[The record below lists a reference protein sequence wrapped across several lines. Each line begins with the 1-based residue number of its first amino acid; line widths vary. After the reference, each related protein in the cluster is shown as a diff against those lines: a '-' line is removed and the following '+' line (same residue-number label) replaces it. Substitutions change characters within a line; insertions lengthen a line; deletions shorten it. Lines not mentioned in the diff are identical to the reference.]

1 MDAIE
6 MGEFKD
12 YNVIFGN
19 NGCGKTS
26 LTRAF
31 ELLIS
36 KDKCIE
42 KYRTI
47 STAESPSIEFE
58 CKDGSYKIE
67 PNSNIGAPSFK
78 VEIYNSGF
86 LHNNA
91 PFNSEF
97 GLKKLDDGIIILEG
111 SVLGEETKEINQLK
125 NCKEKVE
132 KRKKEIKDE
141 NSTETLSAKQES
153 EIKKYDEEIEKI
165 RKKVTSKTIQIIL
178 DEIKINNICEV
189 SKNKF
194 KVQEDALTNLE
205 KDFDELDEAMKKFD
219 DLKEM
224 ELPKDYQT
232 IKDKLE
238 SLFSFDIDKEAGQ
251 VSEEI
256 KEHMSKVGREFIE
269 KGIELQKKMPDNAC
283 PFCTQEITNNIIQV
297 YTSYFNKRI
306 EQFNQDSLE
315 VSGTL
320 KKILEQWNIKE
331 ILQSFER
338 FEPFMKKDF
347 STNKES
353 LKNALEQI
361 KVLLEKLQKEVG
373 KKEGAKNEK
382 EFQGIDKKLLE
393 NYEKFQ
399 KCVDETGNI
408 LKQKKEQKKKLD
420 KLKTELKE
428 ARIKKAKHDSYDWQ
442 KSKEEAERKLSVLN
456 CRHERLNR
464 LLEKINKKLKGL
476 YDQKRPDIETI
487 NNYLKALNLPKY
499 SLDKDYRIVL
509 NSDALENSEAK
520 IILSDGEKTTLAFA
534 YFLARLKLFYKKEDL
549 KNLVVVIDDPISS
562 LDEQRIYNT
571 TCLVAKINQEL
582 AREKLS
588 NEENKAQVFVL
599 THNHTFMARLINMI
613 GKHARYL
620 QLERHQGQL
629 KIVCKDK
636 ANGYFDTFYLL
647 LFKEVYEFAKRETVQ
662 DDFNEAINYG
672 NKIRILLE
680 SFLKINFIDSFL
692 GEDKTFKE
700 DNIKKLIETADNQV
714 RLSFSNLPFSE
725 NEHSIEDKDALTK
738 KFLSII
744 KGLHLESHGSVM
756 DFFSPYKISLE
767 DVQEFAKIAIN
778 AMKILNPYQ
787 THSYVESVDKKLK
800 TRNNMRIVFMGTPGF
815 AEVILRAL
823 VGNKDIEVV
832 GLFTQMD
839 KPFGRKK
846 ELKAPETKIYILE
859 NHLNIPIFQPQSLKE
874 PEVQILKAL
883 KPDFI
888 VVVAYGKIL
897 SKEVLSIAPCIN
909 VHASLLPKYRGASPI
924 HEMILN
930 DDKIYGISTMLMD
943 TGLDSG
949 DILESASFLR
959 EDYLDLETLRS
970 KLVHMGATLLLSTLK
985 NFSSITRKPQDHA
998 QASFCKKITKADGL
1012 VGFKDA
1018 KSLFLKSLAFK
1029 SWPEIFL
1036 ENSLKLLGVEL
1047 VENEKSHKEGEILE
1061 IDEKGVLVGCLKGSV
1076 RIARLQAVGKK
1087 PLKAKDY
1094 LNGKRLKAGGILT

>member
-1 MDAIE
+1 MAINIKKIKSFKAFCGLDVIE
-6 MGEFKD
+6 MDEFKD

-36 KDKCIE
+36 KNKHIE

-47 STAESPSIEFE
+47 SAAESPSIEFE
-58 CKDGSYKIE
+58 FKDGSYKIE

-78 VEIYNSGF
+78 VEIYNSDF

-97 GLKKLDDGIIILEG
+97 GLKKLDDDFIILEG

-125 NCKEKVE
+125 NCREKVE
-132 KRKKEIKDE
+132 KRQKKIKDE
-141 NSTETLSAKQES
+141 NDTETLSAKQES

-165 RKKVTSKTIQIIL
+165 RKEVTSKPIQITL
-178 DEIKINNICEV
+178 DDIKIDDICKV

-194 KVQEDALTNLE
+194 KDQEYVLTNLE
-205 KDFDELDEAMKKFD
+205 KDFDELDEAMKEFD

-251 VSEEI
+251 VSKEI
-256 KEHMSKVGREFIE
+256 KEHISKVGREFIE
-269 KGIELQKKMPDNAC
+269 KGIELQKEMPDNAC
-283 PFCTQEITNNIIQV
+283 PFCRQEITNNIIQA
-297 YTSYFNKRI
+297 YTSYFNKSI

-315 VSGTL
+315 ISGIL

-347 STNKES
+347 STNKKS

-361 KVLLEKLQKEVG
+361 KVLLEKLQKEVD
-373 KKEGAKNEK
+373 KKGGVKNEK
-382 EFQGIDKKLLE
+382 EFQEIDKKLLE
-393 NYEKFQ
+393 NYEKLQ
-399 KCVDETGNI
+399 QCVGETGNI
-408 LKQKKEQKKKLD
+408 LKQKKEQKKKLE
-420 KLKTELKE
+420 KLKKDLKE

-442 KSKEEAERKLSVLN
+442 KSKREAERKLSVLN

-464 LLEKINKKLKGL
+464 LLEKIDKKLKEL

-509 NSDALENSEAK
+509 NSDALENSEVK

-534 YFLARLKLFYKKEDL
+534 YFLARLKLFYKKENL

-588 NEENKAQVFVL
+588 NNEEKVQVFVL
-599 THNHTFMARLINMI
+599 THNHTFMARLINMV
-613 GKHARYL
+613 GTYACYF

-636 ANGYFDTFYLL
+636 VKGYFDTFYLL
-647 LFKEVYEFAKRETVQ
+647 LFKEVYAFAKRETVQ

-672 NKIRILLE
+672 NKVRILLE

-692 GEDKTFKE
+692 GEDKTFKKE
-700 DNIKKLIETADNQV
+700 KIEELIETADGEVKLN
-714 RLSFSNLPFSE
+714 FSKLPFSE
-725 NEHSIEDKDALTK
+725 NGYSVENKDALTK

-744 KGLHLESHGSVM
+744 KGLHLDSHGSVM

-767 DVQEFAKIAIN
+767 DVQKFAKIAIN

-787 THSYVESVDKKLK
+787 TQSYMGSVDKKTK
-800 TRNNMRIVFMGTPGF
+800 
-815 AEVILRAL
+815 
-823 VGNKDIEVV
+823 NKE
-832 GLFTQMD
+832 
-839 KPFGRKK
+839 
-846 ELKAPETKIYILE
+846 
-859 NHLNIPIFQPQSLKE
+859 
-874 PEVQILKAL
+874 
-883 KPDFI
+883 
-888 VVVAYGKIL
+888 
-897 SKEVLSIAPCIN
+897 
-909 VHASLLPKYRGASPI
+909 
-924 HEMILN
+924 
-930 DDKIYGISTMLMD
+930 
-943 TGLDSG
+943 
-949 DILESASFLR
+949 
-959 EDYLDLETLRS
+959 
-970 KLVHMGATLLLSTLK
+970 
-985 NFSSITRKPQDHA
+985 
-998 QASFCKKITKADGL
+998 
-1012 VGFKDA
+1012 
-1018 KSLFLKSLAFK
+1018 
-1029 SWPEIFL
+1029 
-1036 ENSLKLLGVEL
+1036 
-1047 VENEKSHKEGEILE
+1047 
-1061 IDEKGVLVGCLKGSV
+1061 
-1076 RIARLQAVGKK
+1076 
-1087 PLKAKDY
+1087 
-1094 LNGKRLKAGGILT
+1094 

>member
-1 MDAIE
+1 MAINIKKIKSFKAFCGLDAIE
-6 MGEFKD
+6 MDEFKH
-12 YNVIFGN
+12 YNIIFGN

-36 KDKCIE
+36 KNKHIE

-58 CKDGSYKIE
+58 CKDESYIIE
-67 PNSNIGAPSFK
+67 PNSNIGVPSFK
-78 VEIYNSGF
+78 VEIYNSDF

-97 GLKKLDDGIIILEG
+97 GLKKLDDGVIILEG
-111 SVLGEETKEINQLK
+111 SVLGEETKEVNQLK
-125 NCKEKVE
+125 DFMGKVE
-132 KRKKEIKDE
+132 KEKKKIKDE

-153 EIKKYDEEIEKI
+153 AIKKYDKEIEKI
-165 RKKVTSKTIQIIL
+165 RKEMTSKTIQITL

-189 SKNKF
+189 SKSKF

-232 IKDKLE
+232 IKDKLK

-256 KEHMSKVGREFIE
+256 KEHISKVGREFIE

-283 PFCTQEITNNIIQV
+283 PFCTQEISNNIIQA

-306 EQFNQDSLE
+306 EQFNQDSLK

-320 KKILEQWNIKE
+320 KDILKQWNIKE
-331 ILQSFER
+331 ILQSFEK
-338 FEPFMKKDF
+338 FKPFIEDF

-353 LKNALEQI
+353 LKNALDQI
-361 KVLLEKLQKEVG
+361 KVLLEKLQKEVD
-373 KKEGAKNEK
+373 KKEGVKNEK
-382 EFQGIDKKLLE
+382 EFQEIDKKLLE
-393 NYEKFQ
+393 NYKKLQ
-399 KCVDETGNI
+399 QCVDETRNI
-408 LKQKKEQKKKLD
+408 LNQKKEQKKKLD
-420 KLKTELKE
+420 KLKAELKE

-442 KSKEEAERKLSVLN
+442 KSKEEAKRKLSVLN
-456 CRHERLNR
+456 CRHERLKR
-464 LLEKINKKLKGL
+464 LLEKIDKKLKGL
-476 YDQKRPDIETI
+476 YDQKRPDIENI

-509 NSDALENSEAK
+509 NSYALENSETK

-571 TCLVAKINQEL
+571 TCLVAKINQDL
-582 AREKLS
+582 AREKLLK
-588 NEENKAQVFVL
+588 NEEKVQVFVL
-599 THNHTFMARLINMI
+599 THNHTFMAHLINMV
-613 GKHARYL
+613 GKHARYF

-636 ANGYFDTFYLL
+636 VKGYFDTFYLL
-647 LFKEVYEFAKRETVQ
+647 LFKEVYAFAKRETVQ

-672 NKIRILLE
+672 NKVRILLE

-700 DNIKKLIETADNQV
+700 DKIKKLIEETDNQV

-725 NEHSIEDKDALTK
+725 NGHSIEDKDALTE

-744 KGLHLESHGSVM
+744 KGLHLESHGSVA
-756 DFFSPYKISLE
+756 DVFNPYKISLK
-767 DVQEFAKIAIN
+767 DVQKFARIAIN

-787 THSYVESVDKKLK
+787 IQSYMGSVDKKTK
-800 TRNNMRIVFMGTPGF
+800 
-815 AEVILRAL
+815 
-823 VGNKDIEVV
+823 NKE
-832 GLFTQMD
+832 
-839 KPFGRKK
+839 
-846 ELKAPETKIYILE
+846 
-859 NHLNIPIFQPQSLKE
+859 
-874 PEVQILKAL
+874 
-883 KPDFI
+883 
-888 VVVAYGKIL
+888 
-897 SKEVLSIAPCIN
+897 
-909 VHASLLPKYRGASPI
+909 
-924 HEMILN
+924 
-930 DDKIYGISTMLMD
+930 
-943 TGLDSG
+943 
-949 DILESASFLR
+949 
-959 EDYLDLETLRS
+959 
-970 KLVHMGATLLLSTLK
+970 
-985 NFSSITRKPQDHA
+985 
-998 QASFCKKITKADGL
+998 
-1012 VGFKDA
+1012 
-1018 KSLFLKSLAFK
+1018 
-1029 SWPEIFL
+1029 
-1036 ENSLKLLGVEL
+1036 
-1047 VENEKSHKEGEILE
+1047 
-1061 IDEKGVLVGCLKGSV
+1061 
-1076 RIARLQAVGKK
+1076 
-1087 PLKAKDY
+1087 
-1094 LNGKRLKAGGILT
+1094 

>member
-1 MDAIE
+1 MAINIKKIKSFKAFCGLDAIE

-31 ELLIS
+31 ELLIP
-36 KDKCIE
+36 KNKHIE

-58 CKDGSYKIE
+58 CKDKSYKIE

-78 VEIYNSGF
+78 VEIYNSDF

-97 GLKKLDDGIIILEG
+97 GLKKLDDGVIILEG

-125 NCKEKVE
+125 NCREKVE
-132 KRKKEIKDE
+132 KRQKKIKDE
-141 NSTETLSAKQES
+141 NSAETLSAKQES
-153 EIKKYDEEIEKI
+153 AIKKCDEEIEKI
-165 RKKVTSKTIQIIL
+165 RKEVTSKTKITL
-178 DEIKINNICEV
+178 NEITINNICEV
-189 SKNKF
+189 SKDEF
-194 KVQEDALTNLE
+194 KVQEDALTNLK

-256 KEHMSKVGREFIE
+256 KEHISKVGREFIE

-338 FEPFMKKDF
+338 FEPFMKKDS

-353 LKNALEQI
+353 LKNALDQI
-361 KVLLEKLQKEVG
+361 KVLLEKLQKEVD
-373 KKEGAKNEK
+373 KKWGVKNKEK
-382 EFQGIDKKLLE
+382 FQKTDKKLLE

-399 KCVDETGNI
+399 KCVDETRNI
-408 LKQKKEQKKKLD
+408 LKQKKEQKEKLE

-647 LFKEVYEFAKRETVQ
+647 LFKEVYEFAKREIVQ

-672 NKIRILLE
+672 NKVRILLE

-692 GEDKTFKE
+692 GEDKTFKKE
-700 DNIKKLIETADNQV
+700 KIEKLIETADGEVELN
-714 RLSFSNLPFSE
+714 FSKLPFSE
-725 NEHSIEDKDALTK
+725 NEYSIEDKDALTE

-744 KGLHLESHGSVM
+744 KGLHLESHGSIM
-756 DFFSPYKISLE
+756 DFFSPYKISLK
-767 DVQEFAKIAIN
+767 DVQRFARIAIN

-787 THSYVESVDKKLK
+787 THSY
-800 TRNNMRIVFMGTPGF
+800 M
-815 AEVILRAL
+815 
-823 VGNKDIEVV
+823 EVV
-832 GLFTQMD
+832 D
-839 KPFGRKK
+839 
-846 ELKAPETKIYILE
+846 
-859 NHLNIPIFQPQSLKE
+859 
-874 PEVQILKAL
+874 
-883 KPDFI
+883 
-888 VVVAYGKIL
+888 
-897 SKEVLSIAPCIN
+897 
-909 VHASLLPKYRGASPI
+909 
-924 HEMILN
+924 
-930 DDKIYGISTMLMD
+930 
-943 TGLDSG
+943 
-949 DILESASFLR
+949 
-959 EDYLDLETLRS
+959 
-970 KLVHMGATLLLSTLK
+970 
-985 NFSSITRKPQDHA
+985 
-998 QASFCKKITKADGL
+998 
-1012 VGFKDA
+1012 
-1018 KSLFLKSLAFK
+1018 
-1029 SWPEIFL
+1029 
-1036 ENSLKLLGVEL
+1036 
-1047 VENEKSHKEGEILE
+1047 
-1061 IDEKGVLVGCLKGSV
+1061 
-1076 RIARLQAVGKK
+1076 
-1087 PLKAKDY
+1087 
-1094 LNGKRLKAGGILT
+1094 

>member
-1 MDAIE
+1 MAINIKKIKSFKAFCGLDAIE
-6 MGEFKD
+6 MGEFKN

-31 ELLIS
+31 ELLIP
-36 KDKCIE
+36 KNNRIE

-78 VEIYNSGF
+78 VEIYNSDF

-97 GLKKLDDGIIILEG
+97 GLKKLDDGVIILES

-132 KRKKEIKDE
+132 KRKKKIKDE

-153 EIKKYDEEIEKI
+153 EIKKYDKEIEKI
-165 RKKVTSKTIQIIL
+165 RKEVTSKIKITL
-178 DEIKINNICEV
+178 DDIKINNICEV
-189 SKNKF
+189 SKDDF

-205 KDFDELDEAMKKFD
+205 KDFDELDKAMKKFD

-238 SLFSFDIDKEAGQ
+238 SLFLFDIDKEVGQ

-256 KEHMSKVGREFIE
+256 KEHISKVGREFIE
-269 KGIELQKKMPDNAC
+269 KGIELQKEMPDNAC
-283 PFCTQEITNNIIQV
+283 PFCTQEITNDIIQA
-297 YTSYFNKRI
+297 YTSYFNKSI
-306 EQFNQDSLE
+306 EQFKQDSLE
-315 VSGTL
+315 VSWTL

-361 KVLLEKLQKEVG
+361 KVLLEKLQKEVD
-373 KKEGAKNEK
+373 KKEGVENEK
-382 EFQGIDKKLLE
+382 EFQEIDKKLSEIYKKL
-393 NYEKFQ
+393 Q
-399 KCVDETGNI
+399 QCVGETGNI
-408 LKQKKEQKKKLD
+408 LNQKKEQKKKLD

-428 ARIKKAKHDSYDWQ
+428 AKIKKAKHDSYDWQ
-442 KSKEEAERKLSVLN
+442 KSKEGAKRKLSILN
-456 CRHERLNR
+456 RGYERLNC
-464 LLEKINKKLKGL
+464 LLEKIDKKLKEL

-549 KNLVVVIDDPISS
+549 KNLVVIIDDPISS

-588 NEENKAQVFVL
+588 NNGEKAQVFVL
-599 THNHTFMARLINMI
+599 THNHTFMAHLINMV
-613 GKHARYL
+613 GTYACYF

-629 KIVCKDK
+629 KIVCKNK
-636 ANGYFDTFYLL
+636 VKGYFDTFYLL
-647 LFKEVYEFAKRETVQ
+647 LFKEVYAFAKKEKVQ
-662 DDFNEAINYG
+662 DNFNEAINYG
-672 NKIRILLE
+672 NKIGILLE

-692 GEDKTFKE
+692 GENSAFGEDK
-700 DNIKKLIETADNQV
+700 IKKLIETADNQV

-725 NEHSIEDKDALTK
+725 NGHSIEDKDALTE

-767 DVQEFAKIAIN
+767 DVQKFAKIAIN

-787 THSYVESVDKKLK
+787 THSYMVSVD
-800 TRNNMRIVFMGTPGF
+800 
-815 AEVILRAL
+815 
-823 VGNKDIEVV
+823 
-832 GLFTQMD
+832 
-839 KPFGRKK
+839 
-846 ELKAPETKIYILE
+846 
-859 NHLNIPIFQPQSLKE
+859 
-874 PEVQILKAL
+874 
-883 KPDFI
+883 
-888 VVVAYGKIL
+888 
-897 SKEVLSIAPCIN
+897 
-909 VHASLLPKYRGASPI
+909 
-924 HEMILN
+924 
-930 DDKIYGISTMLMD
+930 
-943 TGLDSG
+943 
-949 DILESASFLR
+949 
-959 EDYLDLETLRS
+959 
-970 KLVHMGATLLLSTLK
+970 
-985 NFSSITRKPQDHA
+985 
-998 QASFCKKITKADGL
+998 
-1012 VGFKDA
+1012 
-1018 KSLFLKSLAFK
+1018 
-1029 SWPEIFL
+1029 
-1036 ENSLKLLGVEL
+1036 
-1047 VENEKSHKEGEILE
+1047 
-1061 IDEKGVLVGCLKGSV
+1061 
-1076 RIARLQAVGKK
+1076 
-1087 PLKAKDY
+1087 
-1094 LNGKRLKAGGILT
+1094 

>member
-1 MDAIE
+1 MAINIKKIKSFKAFCGLDAIE

-12 YNVIFGN
+12 YNVVFGN

-31 ELLIS
+31 ELLIP
-36 KDKCIE
+36 KNNRIE

-58 CKDGSYKIE
+58 CKDGNYKIE

-78 VEIYNSGF
+78 VEIYNSDF

-97 GLKKLDDGIIILEG
+97 GLKKLDDGVIILEG

-125 NCKEKVE
+125 NCREKVE
-132 KRKKEIKDE
+132 KRQKKIKDE
-141 NSTETLSAKQES
+141 NSAETLSAEQES
-153 EIKKYDEEIEKI
+153 AIKKCDEEIEKI
-165 RKKVTSKTIQIIL
+165 RKKVTSKTIQITPN
-178 DEIKINNICEV
+178 EIKINNICEV
-189 SKNKF
+189 SKNHF

-232 IKDKLE
+232 IKDKLK
-238 SLFSFDIDKEAGQ
+238 SLFSFDIDKEAGE

-256 KEHMSKVGREFIE
+256 KEHISKVGREFIE
-269 KGIELQKKMPDNAC
+269 KGIELQKEMPDNAC
-283 PFCTQEITNNIIQV
+283 PFCTQEISNNIIQA

-320 KKILEQWNIKE
+320 KEILGQWNLKE

-338 FEPFMKKDF
+338 FKPFIEDF

-353 LKNALEQI
+353 LENALEQI
-361 KVLLEKLQKEVG
+361 KVLLEKLQKEVD
-373 KKEGAKNEK
+373 KKEGVKNEK
-382 EFQGIDKKLLE
+382 EFQEIDKKLSE
-393 NYEKFQ
+393 NYEKLQ
-399 KCVDETGNI
+399 QCVDETRNI
-408 LKQKKEQKKKLD
+408 LKQKKEQKEKLD
-420 KLKTELKE
+420 KLKTELEK
-428 ARIKKAKHDSYDWQ
+428 ARIKKAKHDSYDSQ
-442 KSKEEAERKLSVLN
+442 KSKEEAKRKLSILN
-456 CRHERLNR
+456 RGHERLKR
-464 LLEKINKKLKGL
+464 LLEKIDKKLKEL

-534 YFLARLKLFYKKEDL
+534 YFLARLKSFYKKEDL
-549 KNLVVVIDDPISS
+549 KKLVVVIDDPISS

-588 NEENKAQVFVL
+588 NEEKAQVFVL
-599 THNHTFMARLINMI
+599 THNHTFMARLINMV
-613 GKHARYL
+613 GKHARYF

-636 ANGYFDTFYLL
+636 VKGYFDTFYLL
-647 LFKEVYEFAKRETVQ
+647 LFKEVYAFAKKETVQ

-692 GEDKTFKE
+692 GTNSVFDENK
-700 DNIKKLIETADNQV
+700 IKKLIEETDNQV
-714 RLSFSNLPFSE
+714 RLSFSNLPFK
-725 NEHSIEDKDALTK
+725 NGYSIEDRDALTE

-744 KGLHLESHGSVM
+744 KGLHLDSHGSVM

-767 DVQEFAKIAIN
+767 DVQKFARIAIN

-787 THSYVESVDKKLK
+787 THSYMVSVD
-800 TRNNMRIVFMGTPGF
+800 
-815 AEVILRAL
+815 
-823 VGNKDIEVV
+823 
-832 GLFTQMD
+832 
-839 KPFGRKK
+839 
-846 ELKAPETKIYILE
+846 
-859 NHLNIPIFQPQSLKE
+859 
-874 PEVQILKAL
+874 
-883 KPDFI
+883 
-888 VVVAYGKIL
+888 
-897 SKEVLSIAPCIN
+897 
-909 VHASLLPKYRGASPI
+909 
-924 HEMILN
+924 
-930 DDKIYGISTMLMD
+930 
-943 TGLDSG
+943 
-949 DILESASFLR
+949 
-959 EDYLDLETLRS
+959 
-970 KLVHMGATLLLSTLK
+970 
-985 NFSSITRKPQDHA
+985 
-998 QASFCKKITKADGL
+998 
-1012 VGFKDA
+1012 
-1018 KSLFLKSLAFK
+1018 
-1029 SWPEIFL
+1029 
-1036 ENSLKLLGVEL
+1036 
-1047 VENEKSHKEGEILE
+1047 
-1061 IDEKGVLVGCLKGSV
+1061 
-1076 RIARLQAVGKK
+1076 
-1087 PLKAKDY
+1087 
-1094 LNGKRLKAGGILT
+1094 

>member
-1 MDAIE
+1 MAINIKKIKSFKAFCGLDAIE

-36 KDKCIE
+36 KNKCIE

-47 STAESPSIEFE
+47 STTESPSIEFE

-78 VEIYNSGF
+78 VEIYNSDF

-125 NCKEKVE
+125 DCRGKVE
-132 KRKKEIKDE
+132 KRQKKIKDE
-141 NSTETLSAKQES
+141 NNTETLMAKQES

-165 RKKVTSKTIQIIL
+165 RKEMTSNTIQIKL
-178 DEIKINNICEV
+178 DKIKINNICEV
-189 SKNKF
+189 PKDEF
-194 KVQEDALTNLE
+194 EDQEDALTNLE
-205 KDFDELDEAMKKFD
+205 KDFDELNEAMKKFD

-232 IKDKLE
+232 IKDKLK

-306 EQFNQDSLE
+306 EQFNQDSLG

-353 LKNALEQI
+353 LKNALDQI
-361 KVLLEKLQKEVG
+361 KVLLEKLQKEVD
-373 KKEGAKNEK
+373 KKEGIENKEK
-382 EFQGIDKKLLE
+382 FQEIDKKLSE
-393 NYEKFQ
+393 NYNEIQ
-399 KCVDETGNI
+399 LCVDETGNI
-408 LKQKKEQKKKLD
+408 LKQKKEQKKKLEN
-420 KLKTELKE
+420 LRTEFEK

-442 KSKEEAERKLSVLN
+442 KSKEEAERKLSVLE
-456 CRHERLNR
+456 RGYKRLNC
-464 LLEKINKKLKGL
+464 LLEKIDNKLKEL

-549 KNLVVVIDDPISS
+549 ENLIVVIDDPISS

-636 ANGYFDTFYLL
+636 VIGYFDTFYLL
-647 LFKEVYEFAKRETVQ
+647 LFKEVYAFAKKEKVQ

-672 NKIRILLE
+672 NKVRILLE

-692 GEDKTFKE
+692 GEDKTFKKE
-700 DNIKKLIETADNQV
+700 KIEKLIETADGEVELN
-714 RLSFSNLPFSE
+714 FSKLPFSE
-725 NEHSIEDKDALTK
+725 NEHSIEDKDALTE

-744 KGLHLESHGSVM
+744 KGLHLESHGSIM
-756 DFFSPYKISLE
+756 DFFSPYKISLK
-767 DVQEFAKIAIN
+767 DVQNFAKIAIN

-787 THSYVESVDKKLK
+787 THSYMGSVD
-800 TRNNMRIVFMGTPGF
+800 
-815 AEVILRAL
+815 
-823 VGNKDIEVV
+823 
-832 GLFTQMD
+832 
-839 KPFGRKK
+839 
-846 ELKAPETKIYILE
+846 
-859 NHLNIPIFQPQSLKE
+859 
-874 PEVQILKAL
+874 
-883 KPDFI
+883 
-888 VVVAYGKIL
+888 
-897 SKEVLSIAPCIN
+897 
-909 VHASLLPKYRGASPI
+909 
-924 HEMILN
+924 
-930 DDKIYGISTMLMD
+930 
-943 TGLDSG
+943 
-949 DILESASFLR
+949 
-959 EDYLDLETLRS
+959 
-970 KLVHMGATLLLSTLK
+970 
-985 NFSSITRKPQDHA
+985 
-998 QASFCKKITKADGL
+998 
-1012 VGFKDA
+1012 
-1018 KSLFLKSLAFK
+1018 
-1029 SWPEIFL
+1029 
-1036 ENSLKLLGVEL
+1036 
-1047 VENEKSHKEGEILE
+1047 
-1061 IDEKGVLVGCLKGSV
+1061 
-1076 RIARLQAVGKK
+1076 
-1087 PLKAKDY
+1087 
-1094 LNGKRLKAGGILT
+1094 

>member
-1 MDAIE
+1 MAINIKKIKSFKAFCGLDAIE

-36 KDKCIE
+36 KNKHIE

-58 CKDGSYKIE
+58 CEDGSYKIE
-67 PNSNIGAPSFK
+67 PNSNIGVPSFK
-78 VEIYNSGF
+78 VEIYNSDF

-125 NCKEKVE
+125 NCREKVE
-132 KRKKEIKDE
+132 KRQKKIKDE
-141 NSTETLSAKQES
+141 NDTETLSAKQES

-165 RKKVTSKTIQIIL
+165 RKEVTSKPIQITL
-178 DEIKINNICEV
+178 DDIKIDDICKV

-194 KVQEDALTNLE
+194 KDQEDVLTNLE
-205 KDFDELDEAMKKFD
+205 KDFDELNEAMKEFD

-251 VSEEI
+251 VSKEI
-256 KEHMSKVGREFIE
+256 KEHISKVGREFIE
-269 KGIELQKKMPDNAC
+269 KGIELQKEMPDNAC
-283 PFCTQEITNNIIQV
+283 PFCRQEITNNIIQA
-297 YTSYFNKRI
+297 YTSYFNKSI

-315 VSGTL
+315 ISGIL
-320 KKILEQWNIKE
+320 KKILEQWNIME

-353 LKNALEQI
+353 LENALEQI
-361 KVLLEKLQKEVG
+361 KVLLEKLQKEVD
-373 KKEGAKNEK
+373 KKEGAENKEK
-382 EFQGIDKKLLE
+382 FQEIDKKLSE
-393 NYEKFQ
+393 NYEKLQ
-399 KCVDETGNI
+399 KCVGETRNI
-408 LKQKKEQKKKLD
+408 LKQKKEQKEKLE

-428 ARIKKAKHDSYDWQ
+428 ARIKKAKHDSYDSQ
-442 KSKEEAERKLSVLN
+442 KSKEEAKRKLSILD
-456 CRHERLNR
+456 RGHERLNC
-464 LLEKINKKLKGL
+464 LLEKIDKKLKEL

-549 KNLVVVIDDPISS
+549 KKLVVVIDDPISS

-588 NEENKAQVFVL
+588 NEKEKKEKAQVFVL
-599 THNHTFMARLINMI
+599 THNHTFMARLINMV
-613 GKHARYL
+613 GTYACYF

-629 KIVCKDK
+629 KIVCKNK
-636 ANGYFDTFYLL
+636 VKCYFDTFYLL
-647 LFKEVYEFAKRETVQ
+647 LFKEVYAFAKKEKVQ
-662 DDFNEAINYG
+662 DNFNEAINYG

-692 GEDKTFKE
+692 GENSAFGGDK
-700 DNIKKLIETADNQV
+700 IKKLIETADNQV

-725 NEHSIEDKDALTK
+725 NGHSIEDKDALTE

-767 DVQEFAKIAIN
+767 DVQKFAKIAIN

-787 THSYVESVDKKLK
+787 THSYMVSVD
-800 TRNNMRIVFMGTPGF
+800 
-815 AEVILRAL
+815 
-823 VGNKDIEVV
+823 
-832 GLFTQMD
+832 
-839 KPFGRKK
+839 
-846 ELKAPETKIYILE
+846 
-859 NHLNIPIFQPQSLKE
+859 
-874 PEVQILKAL
+874 
-883 KPDFI
+883 
-888 VVVAYGKIL
+888 
-897 SKEVLSIAPCIN
+897 
-909 VHASLLPKYRGASPI
+909 
-924 HEMILN
+924 
-930 DDKIYGISTMLMD
+930 
-943 TGLDSG
+943 
-949 DILESASFLR
+949 
-959 EDYLDLETLRS
+959 
-970 KLVHMGATLLLSTLK
+970 
-985 NFSSITRKPQDHA
+985 
-998 QASFCKKITKADGL
+998 
-1012 VGFKDA
+1012 
-1018 KSLFLKSLAFK
+1018 
-1029 SWPEIFL
+1029 
-1036 ENSLKLLGVEL
+1036 
-1047 VENEKSHKEGEILE
+1047 
-1061 IDEKGVLVGCLKGSV
+1061 
-1076 RIARLQAVGKK
+1076 
-1087 PLKAKDY
+1087 
-1094 LNGKRLKAGGILT
+1094 

>member
-1 MDAIE
+1 MAINIKKIKSFKAFCGLDAIE

-26 LTRAF
+26 LIRAF

-78 VEIYNSGF
+78 VEIYNSDF

-132 KRKKEIKDE
+132 KRKKKIKDE
-141 NSTETLSAKQES
+141 NSAETLSAKQES
-153 EIKKYDEEIEKI
+153 EIKKYDKEIEKI
-165 RKKVTSKTIQIIL
+165 RKEMTSKTIQITL

-238 SLFSFDIDKEAGQ
+238 SLFSFDMDKEAGQ

-338 FEPFMKKDF
+338 FEPFMKKDS

-361 KVLLEKLQKEVG
+361 KVLLEKLQKEVD
-373 KKEGAKNEK
+373 KKWGVKNKEK
-382 EFQGIDKKLLE
+382 FQETDKKLLE

-399 KCVDETGNI
+399 KCVDETRNI
-408 LKQKKEQKKKLD
+408 LKQKKEQKEKLE

-672 NKIRILLE
+672 NKVRILLE

-692 GEDKTFKE
+692 GEDKTFKKE
-700 DNIKKLIETADNQV
+700 KIEKLIETADGEVELN
-714 RLSFSNLPFSE
+714 FSKLPFSE
-725 NEHSIEDKDALTK
+725 NEHSIEDKDALTE

-767 DVQEFAKIAIN
+767 DVQRFAKIAIN

-787 THSYVESVDKKLK
+787 TQSYMDSVDKK
-800 TRNNMRIVFMGTPGF
+800 N
-815 AEVILRAL
+815 
-823 VGNKDIEVV
+823 
-832 GLFTQMD
+832 
-839 KPFGRKK
+839 
-846 ELKAPETKIYILE
+846 
-859 NHLNIPIFQPQSLKE
+859 
-874 PEVQILKAL
+874 
-883 KPDFI
+883 
-888 VVVAYGKIL
+888 
-897 SKEVLSIAPCIN
+897 
-909 VHASLLPKYRGASPI
+909 
-924 HEMILN
+924 
-930 DDKIYGISTMLMD
+930 
-943 TGLDSG
+943 
-949 DILESASFLR
+949 
-959 EDYLDLETLRS
+959 
-970 KLVHMGATLLLSTLK
+970 
-985 NFSSITRKPQDHA
+985 
-998 QASFCKKITKADGL
+998 
-1012 VGFKDA
+1012 
-1018 KSLFLKSLAFK
+1018 
-1029 SWPEIFL
+1029 
-1036 ENSLKLLGVEL
+1036 
-1047 VENEKSHKEGEILE
+1047 
-1061 IDEKGVLVGCLKGSV
+1061 
-1076 RIARLQAVGKK
+1076 
-1087 PLKAKDY
+1087 
-1094 LNGKRLKAGGILT
+1094 

>member
-36 KDKCIE
+36 KNKCIE

-78 VEIYNSGF
+78 VEIYNSDF
-86 LHNNA
+86 LHNNV

-97 GLKKLDDGIIILEG
+97 GLKKLDDGIIILES

-132 KRKKEIKDE
+132 KRQKKIKDE
-141 NSTETLSAKQES
+141 NSAETLSAKQES

-165 RKKVTSKTIQIIL
+165 RKKVTSKTIRIIL

-338 FEPFMKKDF
+338 FEPFMKKDS

-361 KVLLEKLQKEVG
+361 KVLLEKLQKEVD
-373 KKEGAKNEK
+373 KKWGVKNKEK
-382 EFQGIDKKLLE
+382 FQETDKKLLE

-399 KCVDETGNI
+399 KCVDETRNI
-408 LKQKKEQKKKLD
+408 LKQKKGQKEKLE

-428 ARIKKAKHDSYDWQ
+428 ARIKKAKYDSYDWQ

-476 YDQKRPDIETI
+476 YDQKRPDIKTI
-487 NNYLKALNLPKY
+487 NSYLKALNLPKY

-672 NKIRILLE
+672 NKVRILLE

-692 GEDKTFKE
+692 GEDKTFKKE
-700 DNIKKLIETADNQV
+700 KIKKLIETADGEVELN
-714 RLSFSNLPFSE
+714 FSKLPFSE
-725 NEHSIEDKDALTK
+725 NEHSIEDKDALTE

-744 KGLHLESHGSVM
+744 KGLHLERHGSIM
-756 DFFSPYKISLE
+756 DFFSPYKISLK
-767 DVQEFAKIAIN
+767 DVQRFARIAIN

-787 THSYVESVDKKLK
+787 THSYMGSVD
-800 TRNNMRIVFMGTPGF
+800 
-815 AEVILRAL
+815 
-823 VGNKDIEVV
+823 
-832 GLFTQMD
+832 
-839 KPFGRKK
+839 
-846 ELKAPETKIYILE
+846 
-859 NHLNIPIFQPQSLKE
+859 
-874 PEVQILKAL
+874 
-883 KPDFI
+883 
-888 VVVAYGKIL
+888 
-897 SKEVLSIAPCIN
+897 
-909 VHASLLPKYRGASPI
+909 
-924 HEMILN
+924 
-930 DDKIYGISTMLMD
+930 
-943 TGLDSG
+943 
-949 DILESASFLR
+949 
-959 EDYLDLETLRS
+959 
-970 KLVHMGATLLLSTLK
+970 
-985 NFSSITRKPQDHA
+985 
-998 QASFCKKITKADGL
+998 
-1012 VGFKDA
+1012 
-1018 KSLFLKSLAFK
+1018 
-1029 SWPEIFL
+1029 
-1036 ENSLKLLGVEL
+1036 
-1047 VENEKSHKEGEILE
+1047 
-1061 IDEKGVLVGCLKGSV
+1061 
-1076 RIARLQAVGKK
+1076 
-1087 PLKAKDY
+1087 
-1094 LNGKRLKAGGILT
+1094 

>member
-1 MDAIE
+1 MAINIKKIKSFKAFCGLDAIE

-36 KDKCIE
+36 KNKHIE

-58 CKDGSYKIE
+58 CEDGSYKIE
-67 PNSNIGAPSFK
+67 PNSNIGVPSFK
-78 VEIYNSGF
+78 VEIYNSDF

-125 NCKEKVE
+125 NCREKVE
-132 KRKKEIKDE
+132 KRQKKIKDE
-141 NSTETLSAKQES
+141 NDTETLSAEQES
-153 EIKKYDEEIEKI
+153 KIKEYDEEIEKI
-165 RKKVTSKTIQIIL
+165 RKEVTSKIKITL
-178 DEIKINNICEV
+178 DDIKINNICEV

-194 KVQEDALTNLE
+194 KDQEDALTNLE
-205 KDFDELDEAMKKFD
+205 KDFDELDKAMKKFD

-338 FEPFMKKDF
+338 FEPFMKKDS

-361 KVLLEKLQKEVG
+361 KVLLEKLQKEVD
-373 KKEGAKNEK
+373 KKWGVKNKEK
-382 EFQGIDKKLLE
+382 FQEIDKKLSEIYKKL
-393 NYEKFQ
+393 Q
-399 KCVDETGNI
+399 QCVGETGNI

-428 ARIKKAKHDSYDWQ
+428 AKIKKAKHDSYDSQ
-442 KSKEEAERKLSVLN
+442 KSKEEAKRKLSILD
-456 CRHERLNR
+456 RGHERLNR
-464 LLEKINKKLKGL
+464 LLEKIDKKLKEL

-509 NSDALENSEAK
+509 NSDALENSETK

-549 KNLVVVIDDPISS
+549 KKLVVVIDDPISS

-588 NEENKAQVFVL
+588 NEKEKVQVFVL
-599 THNHTFMARLINMI
+599 THNHTFMARLINMV
-613 GKHARYL
+613 GKHARYF

-636 ANGYFDTFYLL
+636 VKGYFDTFYLL
-647 LFKEVYEFAKRETVQ
+647 LFKEVYAFAKKEKAQ

-725 NEHSIEDKDALTK
+725 NEHSIIEDKDALTK

-787 THSYVESVDKKLK
+787 TQSYMGSVD
-800 TRNNMRIVFMGTPGF
+800 
-815 AEVILRAL
+815 
-823 VGNKDIEVV
+823 
-832 GLFTQMD
+832 
-839 KPFGRKK
+839 
-846 ELKAPETKIYILE
+846 
-859 NHLNIPIFQPQSLKE
+859 
-874 PEVQILKAL
+874 
-883 KPDFI
+883 
-888 VVVAYGKIL
+888 
-897 SKEVLSIAPCIN
+897 
-909 VHASLLPKYRGASPI
+909 
-924 HEMILN
+924 
-930 DDKIYGISTMLMD
+930 
-943 TGLDSG
+943 
-949 DILESASFLR
+949 
-959 EDYLDLETLRS
+959 
-970 KLVHMGATLLLSTLK
+970 
-985 NFSSITRKPQDHA
+985 
-998 QASFCKKITKADGL
+998 
-1012 VGFKDA
+1012 
-1018 KSLFLKSLAFK
+1018 
-1029 SWPEIFL
+1029 
-1036 ENSLKLLGVEL
+1036 
-1047 VENEKSHKEGEILE
+1047 
-1061 IDEKGVLVGCLKGSV
+1061 
-1076 RIARLQAVGKK
+1076 
-1087 PLKAKDY
+1087 
-1094 LNGKRLKAGGILT
+1094 

>member
-1 MDAIE
+1 MAINIKKIKSFKAFCGLDAIE

-78 VEIYNSGF
+78 VEIYNSDF

-132 KRKKEIKDE
+132 KRKKKIKDE
-141 NSTETLSAKQES
+141 NSAETLSAKQES
-153 EIKKYDEEIEKI
+153 EIKKYDKEIEKI
-165 RKKVTSKTIQIIL
+165 RKEMTSKTIQITL

-224 ELPKDYQT
+224 ELPKDYQA

-338 FEPFMKKDF
+338 FEPFMKKDS

-353 LKNALEQI
+353 LKNALDQI
-361 KVLLEKLQKEVG
+361 KVLLEKLQKEVD
-373 KKEGAKNEK
+373 KKWGVKNKEK
-382 EFQGIDKKLLE
+382 FQKTDKKLLE

-399 KCVDETGNI
+399 KCVDETRNI
-408 LKQKKEQKKKLD
+408 LKQKKEQKEKLE

-534 YFLARLKLFYKKEDL
+534 YFLARLKLFYK
-549 KNLVVVIDDPISS
+549 
-562 LDEQRIYNT
+562 
-571 TCLVAKINQEL
+571 
-582 AREKLS
+582 
-588 NEENKAQVFVL
+588 
-599 THNHTFMARLINMI
+599 
-613 GKHARYL
+613 
-620 QLERHQGQL
+620 
-629 KIVCKDK
+629 
-636 ANGYFDTFYLL
+636 
-647 LFKEVYEFAKRETVQ
+647 
-662 DDFNEAINYG
+662 
-672 NKIRILLE
+672 
-680 SFLKINFIDSFL
+680 
-692 GEDKTFKE
+692 
-700 DNIKKLIETADNQV
+700 
-714 RLSFSNLPFSE
+714 
-725 NEHSIEDKDALTK
+725 
-738 KFLSII
+738 
-744 KGLHLESHGSVM
+744 
-756 DFFSPYKISLE
+756 YKISLK
-767 DVQEFAKIAIN
+767 DVQRFARIAIN

-787 THSYVESVDKKLK
+787 THSY
-800 TRNNMRIVFMGTPGF
+800 M
-815 AEVILRAL
+815 
-823 VGNKDIEVV
+823 EVV
-832 GLFTQMD
+832 D
-839 KPFGRKK
+839 
-846 ELKAPETKIYILE
+846 
-859 NHLNIPIFQPQSLKE
+859 
-874 PEVQILKAL
+874 
-883 KPDFI
+883 
-888 VVVAYGKIL
+888 
-897 SKEVLSIAPCIN
+897 
-909 VHASLLPKYRGASPI
+909 
-924 HEMILN
+924 
-930 DDKIYGISTMLMD
+930 
-943 TGLDSG
+943 
-949 DILESASFLR
+949 
-959 EDYLDLETLRS
+959 
-970 KLVHMGATLLLSTLK
+970 
-985 NFSSITRKPQDHA
+985 
-998 QASFCKKITKADGL
+998 
-1012 VGFKDA
+1012 
-1018 KSLFLKSLAFK
+1018 
-1029 SWPEIFL
+1029 
-1036 ENSLKLLGVEL
+1036 
-1047 VENEKSHKEGEILE
+1047 
-1061 IDEKGVLVGCLKGSV
+1061 
-1076 RIARLQAVGKK
+1076 
-1087 PLKAKDY
+1087 
-1094 LNGKRLKAGGILT
+1094 

>member
-1 MDAIE
+1 MAINIKKIKSFKAFCGLDAIE

-36 KDKCIE
+36 KNKCIE

-78 VEIYNSGF
+78 VEIYNSDF

-132 KRKKEIKDE
+132 KRKKKIKDE
-141 NSTETLSAKQES
+141 NSAETLSAKQES
-153 EIKKYDEEIEKI
+153 EIKKYDKEIEKI

-283 PFCTQEITNNIIQV
+283 PFCIQTITNEIIQN
-297 YTSYFNKRI
+297 YTSYFNKSI

-338 FEPFMKKDF
+338 FEPFMKKDS

-353 LKNALEQI
+353 LKKALEQI

-382 EFQGIDKKLLE
+382 EFQETDKKLSEIYE
-393 NYEKFQ
+393 NLQ
-399 KCVDETGNI
+399 QCVDETRNI
-408 LKQKKEQKKKLD
+408 LKQKKEQKEKLD

-428 ARIKKAKHDSYDWQ
+428 ARIKKAKHDSYDCQ
-442 KSKEEAERKLSVLN
+442 KSKEEAKRKLSILN
-456 CRHERLNR
+456 RRHERLKH
-464 LLEKINKKLKGL
+464 LLEKIDKKLKGL

-588 NEENKAQVFVL
+588 NEKEKAQVFVL
-599 THNHTFMARLINMI
+599 THNHTFMAHLINMI
-613 GKHARYL
+613 GKHARYF

-647 LFKEVYEFAKRETVQ
+647 LFKEVYAFAKRETVQ

-672 NKIRILLE
+672 NKVRILLE

-692 GEDKTFKE
+692 GENKTFKKE
-700 DNIKKLIETADNQV
+700 KIEKLIEIADGEV
-714 RLSFSNLPFSE
+714 ELDFSKLPFSE
-725 NEHSIEDKDALTK
+725 NGHSIEDKDALTE

-744 KGLHLESHGSVM
+744 KGLHLDSHGSVM

-767 DVQEFAKIAIN
+767 DVQRFAKIAIN

-787 THSYVESVDKKLK
+787 TRSY
-800 TRNNMRIVFMGTPGF
+800 M
-815 AEVILRAL
+815 
-823 VGNKDIEVV
+823 EVV
-832 GLFTQMD
+832 D
-839 KPFGRKK
+839 
-846 ELKAPETKIYILE
+846 
-859 NHLNIPIFQPQSLKE
+859 
-874 PEVQILKAL
+874 
-883 KPDFI
+883 
-888 VVVAYGKIL
+888 
-897 SKEVLSIAPCIN
+897 
-909 VHASLLPKYRGASPI
+909 
-924 HEMILN
+924 
-930 DDKIYGISTMLMD
+930 
-943 TGLDSG
+943 
-949 DILESASFLR
+949 
-959 EDYLDLETLRS
+959 
-970 KLVHMGATLLLSTLK
+970 
-985 NFSSITRKPQDHA
+985 
-998 QASFCKKITKADGL
+998 
-1012 VGFKDA
+1012 
-1018 KSLFLKSLAFK
+1018 
-1029 SWPEIFL
+1029 
-1036 ENSLKLLGVEL
+1036 
-1047 VENEKSHKEGEILE
+1047 
-1061 IDEKGVLVGCLKGSV
+1061 
-1076 RIARLQAVGKK
+1076 
-1087 PLKAKDY
+1087 
-1094 LNGKRLKAGGILT
+1094 